1 MPAKNNGCFLVRS
14 WQKKIGFTKW
24 FLYEVKPNSGR
35 IGALL
40 IALWQIICRSPRIF
54 NEPRKGTLVNSYFLG
69 LLL

>member
-40 IALWQIICRSPRIF
+40 TALW
-54 NEPRKGTLVNSYFLG
+54 
-69 LLL
+69 